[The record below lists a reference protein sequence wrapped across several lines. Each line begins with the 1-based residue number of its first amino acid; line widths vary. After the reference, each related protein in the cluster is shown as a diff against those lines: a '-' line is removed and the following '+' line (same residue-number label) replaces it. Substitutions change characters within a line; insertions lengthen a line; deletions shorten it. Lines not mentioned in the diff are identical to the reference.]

1 MQFDLQANRPL
12 PWSATNFRKPSTSRL
27 ILLVGFLLPLA
38 LDVKKMGEEGGSA
51 LQTLLVAVSLLCG
64 AVYFFAEWLSRD
76 IRSSSSALRTMTALW
91 WTYIALSPLPVL
103 FWGVDPIHYLKVL
116 LPYVLFGAGLSVMV
130 AVERRRIDPAYL
142 VDILL
147 WACLLSTLWR
157 VLYAIAS
164 GLSIELIRWQI
175 LGPGVPFLIG
185 YGVGGL
191 YLRRRRTLSAI
202 ALSIGLAV
210 VLLAITRSY
219 VISAA
224 FVLAGLLIVD
234 SRRRSALRAAKTGAR
249 LFVSLAAITTIAF
262 VLTGAV
268 RPDFLEAW
276 FGRLFQHQAE
286 GGLDITLITRLAE
299 FKGQIEGFTRNP
311 GTFIFGNGIGADYTW
326 DAQLLRQLPFQHEH
340 DTRWF
345 AGHSTWVY
353 PFFAGGL
360 FFGLLIPLLVLGGL
374 LRAFTA
380 ASISA
385 TKYGSRDA
393 VLVWTV
399 YLAYVGQ
406 SFTANLFH
414 ERYTGVILGVLIG
427 ASLIY
432 AGRVREARVSEQR
445 QILQSYNERF
455 VDGDKA

>member
-1 MQFDLQANRPL
+1 M
-12 PWSATNFRKPSTSRL
+12 
-27 ILLVGFLLPLA
+27 PLA
-38 LDVKKMGEEGGSA
+38 LDVKKIGEEGSSA

-64 AVYFFAEWLSRD
+64 AVYVMAEWLSRD
-76 IRSSSSALRTMTALW
+76 IRSSSSALRTVNALW
-91 WTYIALSPLPVL
+91 WTYIALTPLPML
-103 FWGVDPIHYLKVL
+103 FWGVDPVHYLKVL
-116 LPYVLFGAGLSVMV
+116 LPYVLFGAGLTVMV
-130 AVERRRIDPAYL
+130 AVERRRVDPAYL

-157 VLYAIAS
+157 VLYAIAIS
-164 GLSIELIRWQI
+164 GLAIETIRWQI

-185 YGVGGL
+185 YGVAGL

-210 VLLAITRSY
+210 ALLAITRSY

-234 SRRRSALRAAKTGAR
+234 SRRRSARRAARTGAR
-249 LFVSLAAITTIAF
+249 LLVSVAVIATIAV
-262 VLTGAV
+262 VLTDAV
-268 RPDFLEAW
+268 RPGFLEVW
-276 FGRLFQHQAE
+276 FARLFHQQAE

-299 FKGQIEGFTRNP
+299 YNGQIEAFTRNVW
-311 GTFIFGNGIGADYTW
+311 TFIFGNGIGADYAADTSVL
-326 DAQLLRQLPFQHEH
+326 QLLPFQVEH
-340 DTRWF
+340 TTHWF

-360 FFGLLIPLLVLGGL
+360 LFGLLIVLVVLGGVV
-374 LRAFTA
+374 RAFTA
-380 ASISA
+380 ASINA
-385 TKYGSRDA
+385 TKHGSRDA
-393 VLVWTV
+393 VLVLTV

-414 ERYTGVILGVLIG
+414 ERYTGVILGIVVG

-432 AGRVREARVSEQR
+432 AGRVRAVKVRERGKV
-445 QILQSYNERF
+445 LQSSSEGAASVGSMGR
-455 VDGDKA
+455 DLARA